1 MFHLSWQFY
10 GVNKGDVVTFGD
22 QASGK
27 FGCFWVEEGKVVGT
41 FLESGSADENK
52 AIKAVAELRPD
63 APADLKEQG
72 INFALNVSK

>member
-1 MFHLSWQFY
+1 M
-10 GVNKGDVVTFGD
+10 FGD
-22 QASGK
+22 PSSGK

-41 FLESGSADENK
+41 FLESGSEEENK
-52 AIKAVAELRPD
+52 AIKTVADVRPD